1 MQTENYKLKIKIEK
15 PRMKQ
20 VKKMT
25 RIFLILTLG
34 LTLSCESDDDSGSET
49 PLTNAELI
57 IGSWTWTEQSENGV
71 VTGALTECQLLETF
85 IYDGTQVEQIDYS
98 GSPCTEAFRSTENY
112 SINGNQIT
120 FSDIDDPTDSYT
132 DEIIE
137 LNARQKI

>member
-1 MQTENYKLKIKIEK
+1 
-15 PRMKQ
+15 MKQ

-25 RIFLILTLG
+25 QILLLLTVGLIF
-34 LTLSCESDDDSGSET
+34 SCESDDD
-49 PLTNAELI
+49 NDNRAELI

-71 VTGALTECQLLETF
+71 VIALTECELLETF

-137 LNARQKI
+137 LNATTLKLRYEETFNSETFIYIDTYTRVE